1 MEKINALIDK
11 LQELKNAQANLQTIS
26 YYSQLLQ
33 AEILHQRNI
42 LQRERDLTS
51 GAHGHVAVI
60 LPVQPA
66 VVATVAAEEK
76 PAPAPA
82 VQTVAA
88 EKPAPAPAPP
98 PAHEPYIPATPQ
110 MIQPTPPPP
119 VEEVP
124 AFQDRRENGYHP
136 DRIPAR
142 ARQPEEPKRPTL
154 FDMPEK
160 PQHNS
165 YHEPAASLR
174 KDINELVHKTRNG
187 ASLNDQLRQS
197 NVEVG
202 QRLGEMGIQD
212 LRTAIGIND
221 RFRFIEELFRG
232 EKNMY
237 ERSIKTINECTS
249 LQEANNWIEREL
261 KIKEGWLDDN
271 PLVQQFCTLVKKR
284 FS

>member
-11 LQELKNAQANLQTIS
+11 LQELKAARANLQTIS

-42 LQRERDLTS
+42 LQRERDLNS
-51 GAHGHVAVI
+51 GSHGHVAVI
-60 LPVQPA
+60 LPVQAA
-66 VVATVAAEEK
+66 VVEAVVVEEEKTVA
-76 PAPAPA
+76 
-82 VQTVAA
+82 TT
-88 EKPAPAPAPP
+88 PAPP
-98 PAHEPYIPATPQ
+98 TNHEPYLPPVAAQ

-119 VEEVP
+119 AEAPAPEPVVP
-124 AFQDRRENGYHP
+124 ERRDNGYHP
-136 DRIPAR
+136 DRVPIKTK
-142 ARQPEEPKRPTL
+142 QQEEPKRPTL

-160 PQHNS
+160 PHYNG
-165 YHEPAASLR
+165 HTEPAATNIR
-174 KDINELVHKTRNG
+174 KDINELVNG
-187 ASLNDQLRQS
+187 NSLNDQLRQS
-197 NVEVG
+197 NIEVG

-212 LRTAIGIND
+212 LKNAIGIND

-261 KIKEGWLDDN
+261 KVKEGWLEDN
-271 PLVQQFCTLVKKR
+271 PLVQQFCAIVKKR
-284 FS
+284 FT